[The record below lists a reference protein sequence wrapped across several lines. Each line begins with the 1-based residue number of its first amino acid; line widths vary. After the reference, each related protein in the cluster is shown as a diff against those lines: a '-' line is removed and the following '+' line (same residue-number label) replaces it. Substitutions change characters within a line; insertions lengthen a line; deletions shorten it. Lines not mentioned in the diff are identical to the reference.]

1 MQSVNSWG
9 ELLRGKTFWCPGSL
23 IRSSN
28 GVRAL
33 SMISEEWFYLSY
45 VFSGWIRC
53 LNWSMAQWGT
63 QVTYKCA
70 VVLASSEWKRRF
82 SLEIIKR
89 KQYFLDATPGIRAVH
104 GYIRG
109 WELCNVW
116 TISTITIMTSRIK
129 HWHMATCIRG
139 LRNSAVT
146 FKIPT
151 TLWVWMVGAYKSE
164 KLEMKYEFWQFNI
177 WHTNI
182 DPDPAQQI
190 NVYFKTSFSFSA
202 TNCSKES
209 CEELLFVWFCISFVF
224 AMDKVVF
231 HPQPLG
237 YKLSWANYLQGN

>member
-82 SLEIIKR
+82 SLETIKR

-164 KLEMKYEFWQFNI
+164 KLEMQNEFW
-177 WHTNI
+177 HTFTWN
-182 DPDPAQQI
+182 DPRQQI
-190 NVYFKTSFSFSA
+190 KIHFKTSFSFLLLTA
-202 TNCSKES
+202 ES
-209 CEELLFVWFCISFVF
+209 CEELLFFVWFYISFVF
-224 AMDKVVF
+224 AMGRMVF

-237 YKLSWANYLQGN
+237 YKLSWASYLPGN